1 MIAAEVWRLRC
12 RVSPVLF
19 RKGGLGSVLVAVGR
33 CLRGWLVGC
42 ASDLQLNTEGI

>member
-19 RKGGLGSVLVAVGR
+19 RKGGLGSVLVVVGDVSEV
-33 CLRGWLVGC
+33 GWWFAHRTC
-42 ASDLQLNTEGI
+42 S